1 MKGREMNEMKAG
13 LVFMLASV
21 VFGHCSPCLAQPD
34 ESLFDRIDVNRGVCV
49 VLGDRTCQA
58 AIELARKSELLIY
71 VQLRKAQDFEEVCK
85 TADEAGFY
93 GTRIFVGK
101 GRLSRIHLADNLA
114 DVAVV
119 LFKIPKEVE
128 KEVLRV
134 LRPEGKAIIGPGKA
148 LVKHFPEGADDW
160 SHPYHGP
167 DNNPQSED
175 EIIRAPYL
183 TQFLAEPRYA
193 PLPQVAVASA
203 GRIFKA
209 FGHVAF
215 KQREEPFL
223 NKVVAFNGYNGTMLW
238 QRDLAEGV
246 MIHRNTIIATPTTLY
261 IGDDKSCKLIDAAT
275 GRLKDEI
282 IPPVEKA
289 GGTFWKWM
297 ALQDG
302 VLYALMGEQEQ
313 RDPTKRW
320 RRELHGWP
328 WNPISTGF
336 NQPEHPW
343 GFGRNVLAID
353 PKTKDVLWSHREDE
367 PVDSRAMCMKNGR
380 IYIFRFG
387 TYLACLN
394 AKNGRVIWRKTPEN
408 APKLFQTL
416 GTYLHRQDWRTNWRT
431 TCYLKCSDKALYFA
445 GPQIGKLLAVSAED
459 GSVLWEHPYSNF
471 QLVLREDG
479 LYGLSGQND
488 EGSLSKKFD
497 PLTGEVLADLVTG
510 RRACSRPTGS
520 VDGIFYRARGGSTRL
535 DVADLRQDWIS
546 PMRAQCH
553 DGVTIANGLLY
564 WWPSVCDC
572 QLTLYGITCL
582 GPAGDLDFN
591 QRASES
597 ERPEKYTGNPRRVA
611 ELPQT
616 SADWPTYRADNT
628 GSATTEAAAA
638 EKARLLWQ
646 YDPEITAAPGV
657 SAGTAPV
664 TVGGLVFTGGADG
677 IVRALN
683 AKNGKLVWKA
693 YTGGAVR
700 FAPTIWKGRALVG
713 SGNGW
718 VYAFEAKT
726 GRLLWRF
733 RAAPAERR
741 IPVYGSLLSTWP
753 ASSGVLVEDGIA
765 YFAAGIVN
773 YDGTYVYAVDAAT
786 GRIKWQN
793 NTSGHL
799 DHEARTGASVQ
810 GHQLLHDGK
819 LYLAGGTSVS
829 PAVYSISDGECL
841 NDPLILRHLTQNN
854 IFTSQSPRGCELT
867 LLGGQVAACGKP
879 FYAHPKYDVF
889 DDTVFNRI
897 FLASAG
903 GRDIVWVSSRNN
915 RRILC
920 FDSIDRELLNRKMSQ
935 PRNRYNLD
943 WKQLKITDRPL
954 WRYDRP
960 ESVAVAAC
968 RNAVVVAAD
977 SEVVALDVRDGSV
990 MWRENVPS
998 APVGWGLAVDREGRV
1013 IVTLEDGRV
1022 LCFGWES

>member
-1 MKGREMNEMKAG
+1 
-13 LVFMLASV
+13 
-21 VFGHCSPCLAQPD
+21 
-34 ESLFDRIDVNRGVCV
+34 
-49 VLGDRTCQA
+49 
-58 AIELARKSELLIY
+58 
-71 VQLRKAQDFEEVCK
+71 
-85 TADEAGFY
+85 
-93 GTRIFVGK
+93 
-101 GRLSRIHLADNLA
+101 
-114 DVAVV
+114 
-119 LFKIPKEVE
+119 
-128 KEVLRV
+128 
-134 LRPEGKAIIGPGKA
+134 
-148 LVKHFPEGADDW
+148 
-160 SHPYHGP
+160 
-167 DNNPQSED
+167 
-175 EIIRAPYL
+175 
-183 TQFLAEPRYA
+183 
-193 PLPQVAVASA
+193 
-203 GRIFKA
+203 
-209 FGHVAF
+209 
-215 KQREEPFL
+215 
-223 NKVVAFNGYNGTMLW
+223 
-238 QRDLAEGV
+238 
-246 MIHRNTIIATPTTLY
+246 
-261 IGDDKSCKLIDAAT
+261 
-275 GRLKDEI
+275 
-282 IPPVEKA
+282 
-289 GGTFWKWM
+289 
-297 ALQDG
+297 
-302 VLYALMGEQEQ
+302 
-313 RDPTKRW
+313 
-320 RRELHGWP
+320 
-328 WNPISTGF
+328 
-336 NQPEHPW
+336 
-343 GFGRNVLAID
+343 
-353 PKTKDVLWSHREDE
+353 
-367 PVDSRAMCMKNGR
+367 
-380 IYIFRFG
+380 
-387 TYLACLN
+387 
-394 AKNGRVIWRKTPEN
+394 
-408 APKLFQTL
+408 
-416 GTYLHRQDWRTNWRT
+416 
-431 TCYLKCSDKALYFA
+431 
-445 GPQIGKLLAVSAED
+445 
-459 GSVLWEHPYSNF
+459 
-471 QLVLREDG
+471 
-479 LYGLSGQND
+479 
-488 EGSLSKKFD
+488 
-497 PLTGEVLADLVTG
+497 
-510 RRACSRPTGS
+510 
-520 VDGIFYRARGGSTRL
+520 
-535 DVADLRQDWIS
+535 
-546 PMRAQCH
+546 
-553 DGVTIANGLLY
+553 
-564 WWPSVCDC
+564 
-572 QLTLYGITCL
+572 
-582 GPAGDLDFN
+582 LDFK

-799 DHEARTGASVQ
+799 DREARTGASVQ